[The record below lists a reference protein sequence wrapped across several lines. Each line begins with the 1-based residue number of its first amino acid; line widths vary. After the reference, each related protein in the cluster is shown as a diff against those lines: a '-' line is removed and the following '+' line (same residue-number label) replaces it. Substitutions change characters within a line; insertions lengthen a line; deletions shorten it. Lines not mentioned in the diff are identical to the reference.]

1 MEWRSRD
8 GLVRVK
14 TASAG
19 AARLAWQGGCHGR
32 ATYAWAMTGGLV
44 VKHGGAVLAVEGT
57 YMPIGASIGCTDGI
71 VIKRRTGAG
80 DDGLCSCYPLGWIGG
95 EGGMAA
101 PHTRGISWESSW

>member
-8 GLVRVK
+8 GMVRVK

-32 ATYAWAMTGGLV
+32 ATYPWAMTGGLV

-57 YMPIGASIGCTDGI
+57 YTD
-71 VIKRRTGAG
+71 RRFNRM
-80 DDGLCSCYPLGWIGG
+80 Y
-95 EGGMAA
+95 
-101 PHTRGISWESSW
+101 